1 MSKKLEYT
9 ATNTGRPFSLTEMV
23 IGASLIQE
31 GYSDKEI
38 KQKSVEENIFQARS
52 EHYKNKIATTVLMR
66 LNTLDEYLINK
77 LANSDLDTAKQI
89 SIYSIMK
96 SDKFFFEFMNEIY
109 QDKILLRD
117 YKIQDTDINIFIQRK
132 QEQIPQIAKWTEST
146 MKKLK
151 SQYISMLQEAG
162 FINKLKGYIEITQPI
177 IDKSIKDHLIEI
189 RDETYLRAMIGE
201 I

>member
-38 KQKSVEENIFQARS
+38 KQKSLEENIFQARS

-77 LANSDLDTAKQI
+77 LANSDIDTAKQI

-117 YKIQDTDINIFIQRK
+117 YKIQDTDINIFTQRK

-162 FINKLKGYIEITQPI
+162 FIKKLKGYIEITQPI

-189 RDETYLRAMIGE
+189 GDETYLRAMIGE